1 MKIGVL
7 TDIHNNVVALNAVL
21 KEFDKENCEKIVC
34 AGDIIGI
41 GPYPEETV
49 QRMMSI
55 PNLIAVRGNHE
66 KYLLEGLPSQ
76 YPNDEGM
83 GYEEMEYHKW
93 ERGCLSKQSIL
104 FLSQLPYR
112 INFHECSKRISVM
125 HYCMNQDNRYI
136 NYTPNPSKSDLKKL
150 FPDAETDIV
159 IYGHDHTRTLCHSA
173 NKWFINSGSLGCPG
187 IEQNIARALIL
198 EITESGRIFV
208 RNINVK
214 YDVYRVIKDIDHLNY
229 PASKEIKHFFFG
241 LNESML

>member
-83 GYEEMEYHKW
+83 EYEEMEYHKW
-93 ERGCLSKQSIL
+93 ERGCLSN
-104 FLSQLPYR
+104 SQFY
-112 INFHECSKRISVM
+112 F
-125 HYCMNQDNRYI
+125 
-136 NYTPNPSKSDLKKL
+136 
-150 FPDAETDIV
+150 
-159 IYGHDHTRTLCHSA
+159 
-173 NKWFINSGSLGCPG
+173 
-187 IEQNIARALIL
+187 
-198 EITESGRIFV
+198 
-208 RNINVK
+208 
-214 YDVYRVIKDIDHLNY
+214 
-229 PASKEIKHFFFG
+229 
-241 LNESML
+241 